1 MSSNQQQS
9 SISFP
14 PSPLIWFVLVDSA
27 TGEPYKGTSASSV
40 IRNSLVVSVID
51 QFRDAVQ
58 LKYDKP
64 NYLNDIPSGAL
75 LVYKNKAAFDK
86 RNAAVDEGNE
96 EPLKSSLSLDGL
108 GTTEEEAL
116 VVVVPSVNEA
126 PPATSSIDST
136 GVVGSGAGTGQSG
149 SSITDS
155 FLDSLSF
162 FTIFFPG
169 YTTTQ
174 KPLSSFPC
182 PPPLKSSQFL
192 NPVRDGAIRLVKS
205 L

>member
-1 MSSNQQQS
+1 MSSNQKQS
-9 SISFP
+9 SMSFP

-27 TGEPYKGTSASSV
+27 TGEPYKGTSADAVSLPPGSV
-40 IRNSLVVSVID
+40 IV

-75 LVYKNKAAFDK
+75 LVYKTKAAFDK

-96 EPLKSSLSLDGL
+96 EPLKSSRLMDGL

-126 PPATSSIDST
+126 SPATSSIDTT
-136 GVVGSGAGTGQSG
+136 GVVG
-149 SSITDS
+149 
-155 FLDSLSF
+155 
-162 FTIFFPG
+162 
-169 YTTTQ
+169 YT
-174 KPLSSFPC
+174 KANDL
-182 PPPLKSSQFL
+182 
-192 NPVRDGAIRLVKS
+192 
-205 L
+205 